1 MRMSSANQLVGVK
14 YAYTNI
20 WRFIS
25 KTIFPFGILNQ
36 SSVDTEIQSGMVM
49 DLSLKSSNWTH
60 PPRMSPVLLSPPGND
75 GICLLNFQ
83 QVLLLTI
90 ERCPI
95 RTVVPSIL
103 GGKFNINIK
112 NFCLLFPKLLY
123 FSAHSH
129 NTYQKK
135 KKMMTT
141 RKKNKFANFTSDFTS
156 LPCPSPFFPKRLL
169 IFNFRSFHFALDK
182 VCTRNYH
189 VVLEECL

>member
-20 WRFIS
+20 RIFIS

-36 SSVDTEIQSGMVM
+36 SSVNTEIQSGMVM

-60 PPRMSPVLLSPPGND
+60 TPRMSTVLLGPPGND

-95 RTVVPSIL
+95 RTVVPSTL

-112 NFCLLFPKLLY
+112 SFCLLFPKLLC

-135 KKMMTT
+135 KKWWQPE
-141 RKKNKFANFTSDFTS
+141 RKTNLLI
-156 LPCPSPFFPKRLL
+156 LPQTLLLFLVHLHFFPRGCLSSILGHFILL
-169 IFNFRSFHFALDK
+169 LTRFALEIIM
-182 VCTRNYH
+182 
-189 VVLEECL
+189 LF

>member
-36 SSVDTEIQSGMVM
+36 SSVNTEIQSGMVM

-60 PPRMSPVLLSPPGND
+60 PPRMSPVLLGPPGND

-95 RTVVPSIL
+95 RTVVPSTL

-112 NFCLLFPKLLY
+112 NFFYFFQSCCIFQPIPIIPTKRKKNDDNQKEKQICLFYFRLY
-123 FSAHSH
+123 FS
-129 NTYQKK
+129 
-135 KKMMTT
+135 
-141 RKKNKFANFTSDFTS
+141 S
-156 LPCPSPFFPKRLL
+156 LSIS
-169 IFNFRSFHFALDK
+169 IFSQEVAYLQF
-182 VCTRNYH
+182 
-189 VVLEECL
+189 